1 MSSRV
6 AHPAGCWRDVDG
18 ILLLDKPEGM
28 TSNAA
33 LQELRWLFSA
43 RKAGH
48 TGSLDPLASG
58 LLPICFGH
66 ATKVCALLL
75 ESNKTYCAAFVLGE
89 RTATGDREGTV
100 VERMAVPELDEATIR
115 RVAAGFLGETA
126 QVPPMY
132 SALKHQGQRLY
143 RLARKGL
150 EVERPARRITLHR
163 MELVRAEG
171 NRLEFEIE
179 CSKGTYIRS
188 LAEDFARALGTAG
201 HVASL
206 RRLSLGPFLRPA
218 MHSLASLEQA
228 AVRPEGLD
236 ALLLPVDAALPGMP
250 AIRLGA
256 KEEACVLQGQA
267 VVVSGP
273 GSARVRM
280 YGAGGLFLGT
290 GRMTAEG
297 RLMAPERIMVDVAAR
312 ASRQA

>member
-1 MSSRV
+1 
-6 AHPAGCWRDVDG
+6 
-18 ILLLDKPEGM
+18 
-28 TSNAA
+28 
-33 LQELRWLFSA
+33 
-43 RKAGH
+43 
-48 TGSLDPLASG
+48 
-58 LLPICFGH
+58 
-66 ATKVCALLL
+66 
-75 ESNKTYCAAFVLGE
+75 
-89 RTATGDREGTV
+89 
-100 VERMAVPELDEATIR
+100 MAVPELDEATIR

-150 EVERPARRITLHR
+150 EVERPARSITLHR